1 MMTFRRLQRTESSLS
16 FEQNTVKVVGRDGK
30 MMDDQTNEKKKKK
43 STTTK
48 GKSLSLHYVG
58 CFLSSLICSLW
69 SFIPIYSIQALE
81 LVVHGIKSKAS
92 AGMILALINHG
103 LAQRAQ
109 LHLDTC

>member
-1 MMTFRRLQRTESSLS
+1 
-16 FEQNTVKVVGRDGK
+16 
-30 MMDDQTNEKKKKK
+30 MMDDQTNVKKEKEKK

-69 SFIPIYSIQALE
+69 SFKPIYSIQALE

-92 AGMILALINHG
+92 AGTILPLINHV